1 MTAVL
6 HQLEVPMRSRESVL
20 IHRPARGRLGLPC
33 WLVLPSRTAPDA
45 VPLIAVH
52 GIQRGAYE
60 KASLLRERAEAL
72 GRPLIAP
79 LFDRQTWPHYQ
90 QLVRKG
96 RADLALLALLEE
108 LRMEG
113 IWQTTQ
119 FDLFGH
125 SGGAQFSHRFAMLYP
140 HLVRRLIVGAA
151 GWYTFPDAAEFPL
164 GLAARQD
171 KRDDWGPKMEA
182 GLNRFLRLPIQVYV
196 GEHDCKPDEN
206 TRSGPAI
213 DRQQGPDRLTR
224 ARRWSHAVR
233 EAAEARG
240 LRPDIDLQVLRGCT
254 HLFSDCV
261 ARGEL
266 TDLVLPEPDAVASS
280 ETRFA

>member
-1 MTAVL
+1 
-6 HQLEVPMRSRESVL
+6 MRSRESAL

-45 VPLIAVH
+45 VPLIAIH

-60 KASLLRERAEAL
+60 KASLLRERAETL

-171 KRDDWGPKMEA
+171 RRDDWGPKMEA
-182 GLNRFLRLPIQVYV
+182 GLNSFLRLPIQVYV

-213 DRQQGPDRLTR
+213 DRQQGLDRLTR
-224 ARRWSHAVR
+224 ARRWSQAVR
-233 EAAEARG
+233 DAAEARG

>member
-1 MTAVL
+1 
-6 HQLEVPMRSRESVL
+6 MRSKKSALV
-20 IHRPARGRLGLPC
+20 HRPARGRRGLSC
-33 WLVLPSRTAPDA
+33 WMVLPNSVAPDA

-60 KASLLRERAEAL
+60 KASRLRRRAEAL

-79 LFDRQTWPHYQ
+79 LFDRETWPHYQ

-113 IWQTTQ
+113 IWQTSQ

-140 HLVRRLIVGAA
+140 HLVKRLIVGAA
-151 GWYTFPDAAEFPL
+151 GWYTFPDATEFPL

-171 KRDDWGPKMEA
+171 KRDDWGPRMEA
-182 GLNRFLRLPIQVYV
+182 GLERFLRLPIRIYV
-196 GEHDCKPDEN
+196 GEHDSQPDDN
-206 TRSGPAI
+206 TRSGPEI
-213 DRQQGPDRLTR
+213 DRQQGLDRLTR
-224 ARRWSHAVR
+224 AKRWSRAIQ
-233 EAAEARG
+233 EAAKARG
-240 LRPDIDLQVLRGCT
+240 LRPDVSLQVLPGCT
-254 HLFSDCV
+254 HHFSDCIT
-261 ARGEL
+261 RSEL
-266 TDLVLPEPDAVASS
+266 THLVLPDSDDIGTANSKIAK
-280 ETRFA
+280 A